1 MSDGADA
8 LDGSKGPVGR
18 PTSDLYSAAVDG
30 PPLTI
35 ALLALGYLIGALPMG
50 VIVAR
55 LSGGTDPRTVG
66 TGRTGSTNARRA
78 MGAARGMAVALLD
91 VLKGAAPILIARL
104 LGADVAL
111 QALTGVAAVAGSWKS
126 VYIGFGG
133 GRGVGTWFGG
143 LIVASPLVAVLCL
156 PLYAVII
163 RWTGLISLASLMAT
177 VLVVAVVAALAA
189 VGSLDPAWLLYVTPS
204 AAIIWRAHRENIG
217 RIRAGTEPRVD
228 RGVPGA
234 PRTKGAR

>member
-1 MSDGADA
+1 
-8 LDGSKGPVGR
+8 
-18 PTSDLYSAAVDG
+18 VDG

-35 ALLALGYLIGALPMG
+35 ALLVLGYLVGALPTG

-78 MGAARGMAVALLD
+78 MGSVRGLVVALLD
-91 VLKGAAPILIARL
+91 VLKGAVPILLARFL
-104 LGADVAL
+104 DADVGQ

-156 PLYAVII
+156 PLYAVVI
-163 RWTGLISLASLMAT
+163 RRTGLISLASLIAT
-177 VLVVAVVAALAA
+177 VVVVAVVAVLAT
-189 VGSLDPAWLLYVTPS
+189 VGSLDPAWLLYVIPS
-204 AAIIWRAHRENIG
+204 AAIVWLAHRENIG

-228 RGVPGA
+228 RGFPSP
-234 PRTKGAR
+234 PRTKGAG